1 MIILAI
7 LLLILF
13 GVVAFL
19 NTEMLLINL
28 YFITFTVPIWLAFIG
43 VLLIGMVIAALF
55 ASAKGAR
62 NRQVIKNKD
71 KELEQSEIQRKEA
84 EDRMKQESETQ
95 LEMQKKEAEIQR
107 LNTELSSTK
116 ENQPDI
122 TGRVIKSEVP
132 IDIQEHNNPDKNAD
146 IQEYKIDLPEENQP
160 K

>member
-7 LLLILF
+7 VLLILF

-28 YFITFTVPIWLAFIG
+28 YFITFTVPMWLAFLG
-43 VLLIGMVIAALF
+43 VLLIGMVIAALL

-71 KELEQSEIQRKEA
+71 KELERSETERKEA
-84 EDRMKQESETQ
+84 ADRMKQESEIQ

-107 LNTELSSTK
+107 LNTELTSTK
-116 ENQPDI
+116 DNEPEI
-122 TGRVIKSEVP
+122 TDRVIKSEVP
-132 IDIQEHNNPDKNAD
+132 IDIQGHNHPDKDVD
-146 IQEYKIDLPEENQP
+146 IQEYKIDPSEEKRP

>member
-7 LLLILF
+7 VLLILF

-19 NTEMLLINL
+19 NTEMILINL
-28 YFITFTVPIWLAFIG
+28 YFTTFTIPMWLAFLG
-43 VLLIGMVIAALF
+43 VLLIGMIIAALF

-71 KELEQSEIQRKEA
+71 KELERSETERKEA
-84 EDRMKQESETQ
+84 VDRMKQESEIQ

-107 LNTELSSTK
+107 LNTELTSTK
-116 ENQPDI
+116 DNEPEMTD
-122 TGRVIKSEVP
+122 RVIKSEVP
-132 IDIQEHNNPDKNAD
+132 IDIQGQNNPDKDID
-146 IQEYKIDLPEENQP
+146 IQEYQIDPSEEKQR